1 MRITHVAG
9 VTPIVPDGG
18 AGAAFYR
25 EALGLPLQGEGA
37 YLSSDDVPGARH
49 LGVWPL
55 SMAAQACFGVDV
67 WPADRP
73 VPQATIEF
81 DVATPGEV
89 AAAAN
94 ELRTAGYEL
103 VHEAKLEPWG
113 QTIARLQDPAGLLIG
128 IAHTPWQHDDP

>member
-9 VTPIVPDGG
+9 VTPIVPDGA
-18 AGAAFYR
+18 AGAAFYKG
-25 EALGLPLQGEGA
+25 ALGLPLEGEGD
-37 YLSSDDVPGARH
+37 YLSSDDLPGARH

-55 SMAAQACFGVDV
+55 SMAAHACFGVGV

-81 DVATPGEV
+81 DVATPAEV
-89 AAAAN
+89 AEAAA
-94 ELRTAGYEL
+94 ELQAAGYEL
-103 VHEAKLEPWG
+103 VHPSKVEPWG

-128 IAHTPWQHDDP
+128 IAHTPWQHDGS